1 MVPNT
6 LVANAYLRRALLL
19 WLVLRGAITFVL
31 LIAGA
36 DIWKLS
42 TTALVE
48 VVLLTVVLGW
58 LEILR
63 HRERTLLSNLGVS
76 PLALSILFAV
86 PAMLGEAVLRIGAT
100 VLA

>member
-6 LVANAYLRRALLL
+6 LVVSAYLRRGLLL
-19 WLVLRGAITFVL
+19 WVVIRAAITFVL

-36 DIWKLS
+36 DIRKLS

-48 VVLLTVVLGW
+48 VILLIVVLGW

-63 HRERTLLSNLGVS
+63 HRERTLLSNLGIS
-76 PLALSILFAV
+76 PIVLSILLAV
-86 PAMLGEAVLRIGAT
+86 PAMLGEAALRIGAS